1 MKQLNNMLIAIPFI
15 LFVYA
20 QVMAIYFL
28 PQSLVLVH
36 IVVLV
41 SMTVFIFLIKW
52 NWSFAFIVGTTLL
65 YGFILTWR
73 AFGAQ
78 LPQAQQIEFIVM
90 NVIYFVSLLAIWYS
104 AQHLHKLKLTLESE
118 MQEKSKLQ
126 KFVNEQS
133 SLLTNREFTERVS
146 LSLVG
151 LKRRNEMGYLMKISA
166 NMIKDNENIY
176 KKVLT
181 EVIEDSTRD
190 QFDFFTYTDSLTF
203 LIYLQNT
210 DEEGSRVV
218 QSRVLN
224 KLSRKININDL
235 TLIFTTK
242 RIDDLQDTI
251 SHFKVGSFS

>member
-1 MKQLNNMLIAIPFI
+1 
-15 LFVYA
+15 
-20 QVMAIYFL
+20 
-28 PQSLVLVH
+28 
-36 IVVLV
+36 
-41 SMTVFIFLIKW
+41 
-52 NWSFAFIVGTTLL
+52 
-65 YGFILTWR
+65 
-73 AFGAQ
+73 
-78 LPQAQQIEFIVM
+78 
-90 NVIYFVSLLAIWYS
+90 
-104 AQHLHKLKLTLESE
+104 
-118 MQEKSKLQ
+118 
-126 KFVNEQS
+126 
-133 SLLTNREFTERVS
+133 
-146 LSLVG
+146 
-151 LKRRNEMGYLMKISA
+151 
-166 NMIKDNENIY
+166 
-176 KKVLT
+176 LT